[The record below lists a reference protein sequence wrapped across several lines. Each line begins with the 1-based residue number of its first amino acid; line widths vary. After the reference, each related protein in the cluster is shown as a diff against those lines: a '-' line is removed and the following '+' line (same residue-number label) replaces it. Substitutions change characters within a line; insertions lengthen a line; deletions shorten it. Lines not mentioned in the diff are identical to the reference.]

1 MIKLVIFGSGGH
13 SKVTFSEVIKLKKF
27 QFLGFVDDF
36 KKKGELVIS
45 FNKKN
50 YYNLGSIKQVIN
62 KKNKFNGIVAVG
74 LNYIRKKIVTD
85 INKID
90 KNFKFQKIVSK
101 DAIVMSNVSIG
112 EGTLVVSGS
121 TINTGTEIGKH
132 CVINTSCSID
142 HDNKFDDFSSAAP
155 GVITGGNVVVGK
167 KSYLGMGSLVKD
179 QVNILQDTVIG
190 LGSIVNKDC
199 EKNSIYYG
207 SPVKKIRTRKSEE
220 SYL

>member
-1 MIKLVIFGSGGH
+1 
-13 SKVTFSEVIKLKKF
+13 
-27 QFLGFVDDF
+27 
-36 KKKGELVIS
+36 
-45 FNKKN
+45 
-50 YYNLGSIKQVIN
+50 
-62 KKNKFNGIVAVG
+62 
-74 LNYIRKKIVTD
+74 
-85 INKID
+85 
-90 KNFKFQKIVSK
+90 
-101 DAIVMSNVSIG
+101 MSNVSIG